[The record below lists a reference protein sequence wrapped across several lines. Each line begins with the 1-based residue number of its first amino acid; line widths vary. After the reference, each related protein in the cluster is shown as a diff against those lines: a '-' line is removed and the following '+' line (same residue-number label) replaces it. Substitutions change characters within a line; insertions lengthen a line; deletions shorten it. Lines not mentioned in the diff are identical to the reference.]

1 MHSSIVIF
9 LVIYLT
15 LCVLA
20 AYSAP
25 DISKLPRGERLVLFA
40 VFFALPLLCVRML
53 WSLLTVFGHLVP
65 FSKTNYNIVAR
76 VFMVTLEELVI
87 VVVMCYVG
95 LTVPKVT
102 ML

>member
-1 MHSSIVIF
+1 M
-9 LVIYLT
+9 
-15 LCVLA
+15 
-20 AYSAP
+20 
-25 DISKLPRGERLVLFA
+25 
-40 VFFALPLLCVRML
+40 
-53 WSLLTVFGHLVP
+53 FGHLVP

>member
-1 MHSSIVIF
+1 M
-9 LVIYLT
+9 
-15 LCVLA
+15 
-20 AYSAP
+20 
-25 DISKLPRGERLVLFA
+25 
-40 VFFALPLLCVRML
+40 RML

-76 VFMVTLEELVI
+76 VFMVTLEELMI

-95 LTVPKVT
+95 LTVPKVA